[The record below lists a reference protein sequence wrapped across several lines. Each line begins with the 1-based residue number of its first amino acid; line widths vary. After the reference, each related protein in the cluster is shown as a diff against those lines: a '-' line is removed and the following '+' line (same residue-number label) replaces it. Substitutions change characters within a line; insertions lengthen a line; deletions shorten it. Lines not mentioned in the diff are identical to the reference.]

1 MRRSWAVNPAGETV
15 SGSQTSLDLLEQLVR
30 IEQIGADTAVKRQ
43 ILTRGPR
50 QVFIG
55 YATAVTALGAA
66 VFTGLRLLAGLVPF

>member
-1 MRRSWAVNPAGETV
+1 
-15 SGSQTSLDLLEQLVR
+15 LLEQLVR

-43 ILTRGPR
+43 ILTRAPR

-55 YATAVTALGAA
+55 YATAVTALAAA